1 MDLTATDAA
10 QLCGL
15 SVRSVNA
22 LYTSVCVSAWL
33 GSAPLSLLSQASLRP
48 MSPLSA
54 PSVSGANVGVA
65 RVAKP
70 SSLVCSRKATV
81 SIYRDRCRCL
91 QSHTASH
98 YSRQS
103 GSQQHHPHRRLA
115 RLRRVGCFG
124 FGQALSGQSR
134 QQRIRQGLQTHVNGI
149 ESFWSHAKHRL
160 AQFHGERRDKFA
172 LHLKETEF
180 RFNHRHLDLYKTL
193 LELLR
198 NEPL

>member
-1 MDLTATDAA
+1 MFNARQLPEMPSKNRSSRHSKISEARFRYLLRLFAMDLTATDAA

-70 SSLVCSRKATV
+70 SSLVCSSKATV
-81 SIYRDRCRCL
+81 SYRDHCRCL
-91 QSHTASH
+91 QSHAASH
-98 YSRQS
+98 YS
-103 GSQQHHPHRRLA
+103 
-115 RLRRVGCFG
+115 
-124 FGQALSGQSR
+124 GQSW
-134 QQRIRQGLQTHVNGI
+134 IPTASSTPTV
-149 ESFWSHAKHRL
+149 
-160 AQFHGERRDKFA
+160 GEAATGWLIWVWTSTFGSITPATNSSRAVDTR
-172 LHLKETEF
+172 
-180 RFNHRHLDLYKTL
+180 
-193 LELLR
+193 
-198 NEPL
+198 